1 MEYLYIKCKEPAAI
15 RPASANKTNS
25 LVKKWIDGL
34 VSSFVPKANPDYDG
48 LIDDVAEW
56 LLEINVDDHKPC
68 REIGIDQYG
77 QTLMIMPWKDNYG
90 YWTDN
95 NITLDY
101 FKEQFQ
107 AVSIDKVEFEK
118 LWDRFM
124 EVNPLSK

>member
-1 MEYLYIKCKEPAAI
+1 
-15 RPASANKTNS
+15 
-25 LVKKWIDGL
+25 
-34 VSSFVPKANPDYDG
+34 
-48 LIDDVAEW
+48 
-56 LLEINVDDHKPC
+56 
-68 REIGIDQYG
+68 
-77 QTLMIMPWKDNYG
+77 MIMPWKDNYG